1 MRLQENTMDKKTV
14 MENMAREAYE
24 RGVFNGLW
32 LYAENGEIV
41 SKGAYGFRD
50 TEDKLPMQEDSIFQ
64 LASITKPFTSVAIML
79 LIREGRLSLE
89 DKIVK
94 FFPELTDYKDV
105 TVRHLLTHTGGI
117 PDVDDSP
124 WLTDL
129 WQEEKHIPPNSIVL
143 RYLTE
148 SGEGPCF
155 APGEEFGYSNTG
167 YCLLAEIVE
176 KVSGVPFEAFMKKYI
191 FEPAGMKDTGIFHIR
206 RDGAPSDRFVRNLV
220 LEDGKYILPGDSRS
234 IENYFEVAE
243 DGLNGCDFAFTTIFD
258 MLAWDR
264 ALRKETVLTLEE
276 QKMMFTPGKLNNG
289 EEIDYDDDD
298 AEESYGFGWAIADD
312 DDLGLIVSHSGGMPG
327 LGTWFERGVDTDRA
341 FIFANTREYEDA
353 RAYWSFAYGMIAV
366 SRGQEPEPI
375 VGIEDLADKDPDKSK
390 WESYCGKYEHPEDHD
405 FAVDEVFLKDG
416 ELYAHAID
424 EERGALT
431 FRLYPIGENTFGRKG
446 GYLELKF
453 GDGCAMYDDFTC
465 KKL

>member
-129 WQEEKHIPPNSIVL
+129 WQEEKRIPPNSIVL

-176 KVSGVPFEAFMKKYI
+176 KVSGFPFEAFM
-191 FEPAGMKDTGIFHIR
+191 
-206 RDGAPSDRFVRNLV
+206 SSS
-220 LEDGKYILPGDSRS
+220 LPG
-234 IENYFEVAE
+234 
-243 DGLNGCDFAFTTIFD
+243 
-258 MLAWDR
+258 
-264 ALRKETVLTLEE
+264 
-276 QKMMFTPGKLNNG
+276 
-289 EEIDYDDDD
+289 
-298 AEESYGFGWAIADD
+298 
-312 DDLGLIVSHSGGMPG
+312 
-327 LGTWFERGVDTDRA
+327 
-341 FIFANTREYEDA
+341 
-353 RAYWSFAYGMIAV
+353 
-366 SRGQEPEPI
+366 
-375 VGIEDLADKDPDKSK
+375 
-390 WESYCGKYEHPEDHD
+390 
-405 FAVDEVFLKDG
+405 
-416 ELYAHAID
+416 
-424 EERGALT
+424 
-431 FRLYPIGENTFGRKG
+431 
-446 GYLELKF
+446 
-453 GDGCAMYDDFTC
+453 
-465 KKL
+465 

>member
-176 KVSGVPFEAFMKKYI
+176 KVSGFPFEAFMKKYI

-264 ALRKETVLTLEE
+264 ALREETVLTLEE

-289 EEIDYDDDD
+289 EEICYDDDD
-298 AEESYGFGWAIADD
+298 AEESYYVFSI
-312 DDLGLIVSHSGGMPG
+312 LFSGALM
-327 LGTWFERGVDTDRA
+327 
-341 FIFANTREYEDA
+341 
-353 RAYWSFAYGMIAV
+353 MIALFAMSDGATLPMTKTGRLISGV
-366 SRGQEPEPI
+366 ICGVLIFIGRK
-375 VGIEDLADKDPDKSK
+375 VGGGFE
-390 WESYCGKYEHPEDHD
+390 WGY
-405 FAVDEVFLKDG
+405 FAVLTVNALALPIEKLTAPRV
-416 ELYAHAID
+416 A
-424 EERGALT
+424 GAP
-431 FRLYPIGENTFGRKG
+431 RRAKVIKE
-446 GYLELKF
+446 
-453 GDGCAMYDDFTC
+453 
-465 KKL
+465 